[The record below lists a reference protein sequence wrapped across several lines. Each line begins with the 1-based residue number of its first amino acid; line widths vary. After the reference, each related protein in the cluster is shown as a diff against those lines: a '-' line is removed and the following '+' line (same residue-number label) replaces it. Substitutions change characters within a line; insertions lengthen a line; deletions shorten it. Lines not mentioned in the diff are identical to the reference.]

1 MIAGNPLPS
10 VTVARWR
17 KAVVEERPLPP
28 GEIARRAR
36 VLVHAGNHGI
46 SCLGLRTGLPQVTL
60 SDQAEH
66 VFDGRQI
73 AAAGAGIILE
83 RRQWSVPA
91 IHRAIH
97 EAWANT
103 AMADRARALAATLA
117 PQFEGDPGEMTA
129 DRIEAIIR

>member
-1 MIAGNPLPS
+1 
-10 VTVARWR
+10 
-17 KAVVEERPLPP
+17 
-28 GEIARRAR
+28 
-36 VLVHAGNHGI
+36 
-46 SCLGLRTGLPQVTL
+46 VTL

-83 RRQWSVPA
+83 RRQWTVPA
-91 IHRAIH
+91 IHKAIH

-103 AMADRARALAATLA
+103 AMVDRARALAASLA
-117 PQFEGDPGEMTA
+117 PQFDGDPGEMTA